1 MKRTAL
7 LVAGVLFGQALSAL
21 APLRGYRFEMPDSSN
36 LLLRVPAGWK
46 AAVEPKSERNAPR
59 IVLTPIGGAPFR
71 VMVTPVWRTA
81 GEPAPTATQIREWVL
96 RAAGSLLPQAEE
108 KRFTL
113 QEMRGAEGNGFF
125 FRLTDRAPS
134 AGGYRYIHEGILR
147 TGGLLLF
154 FTILT
159 NVGQETFAAQ
169 ALTMLRDARHMPPA
183 PKPPPKRQAPRAGG

>member
-1 MKRTAL
+1 MKRMAL
-7 LVAGVLFGQALSAL
+7 LLVGVLLGGMLPAL

-36 LLLRVPAGWK
+36 LLLRAPSGWK
-46 AAVEPKSERNAPR
+46 VVVEPKSDRNAPR
-59 IVLTPIGGAPFR
+59 IVLTPVGGAPFR
-71 VMVTPVWRTA
+71 VTVTPVWRAA
-81 GEPAPTATQIREWVL
+81 GEPAPTATEIREWVL

-113 QEMRGAEGNGFF
+113 QEMRGAEGGGFYF
-125 FRLTDRAPS
+125 QLTDRAPA

-159 NVGQETFAAQ
+159 NVGQERFAAQ
-169 ALTMLRDARHMPPA
+169 ALAMLRDARHMPPA
-183 PKPPPKRQAPRAGG
+183 PKPPPRRQTPRAGG